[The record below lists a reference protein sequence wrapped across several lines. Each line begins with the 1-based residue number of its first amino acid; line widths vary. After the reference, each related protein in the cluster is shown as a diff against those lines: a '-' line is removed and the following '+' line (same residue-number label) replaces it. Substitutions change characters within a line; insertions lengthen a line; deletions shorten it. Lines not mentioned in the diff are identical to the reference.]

1 MDLIADTTV
10 LIDVWRFRNKRQR
23 IQDLV
28 EKAGQYSLVVPWIVQ
43 AEFTRGALHQSIS
56 REEISGFLSGF
67 LLMPLDQAVIDAYC
81 DLWVVL
87 AKNGLSRDYPD
98 LWIAAHA
105 LTPSSPL
112 LTRNPKHF
120 ESIPGLEVV
129 SYSISAK

>member
-56 REEISGFLSGF
+56 REENFGISWRLS
-67 LLMPLDQAVIDAYC
+67 PDA
-81 DLWVVL
+81 
-87 AKNGLSRDYPD
+87 ARSSRDRR
-98 LWIAAHA
+98 L
-105 LTPSSPL
+105 LRPL
-112 LTRNPKHF
+112 
-120 ESIPGLEVV
+120 GGVG
-129 SYSISAK
+129 